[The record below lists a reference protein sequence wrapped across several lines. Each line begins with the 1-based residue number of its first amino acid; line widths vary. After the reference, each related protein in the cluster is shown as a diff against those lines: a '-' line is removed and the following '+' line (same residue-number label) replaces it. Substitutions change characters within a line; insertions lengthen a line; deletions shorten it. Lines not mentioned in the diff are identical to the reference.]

1 LKVRFHILRVAM
13 EFWAT
18 VEPVALGAVGVTVAM
33 DGFLAVLAAVELERK
48 THLVIT

>member
-1 LKVRFHILRVAM
+1 LKVRFNILRVAT

-18 VEPVALGAVGVTVAM
+18 AELVALGAVGVTVAM
-33 DGFLAVLAAVELERK
+33 DVYSAVLAAVELERK